1 MNKLQEVE
9 FYNGLLD
16 AYSELLSK
24 TQKDILI
31 DYFELN
37 LSLKEISENRNI
49 TRSAVLDALKKGKAK
64 LLEFEKTLHI
74 FEKTTLEIDLIE
86 KYKTDKNPK
95 TLDKLERII
104 KDGI

>member
-1 MNKLQEVE
+1 MKKLQEVE

-37 LSLKEISENRNI
+37 LSLK
-49 TRSAVLDALKKGKAK
+49 
-64 LLEFEKTLHI
+64 
-74 FEKTTLEIDLIE
+74 
-86 KYKTDKNPK
+86 
-95 TLDKLERII
+95 
-104 KDGI
+104 

>member
-64 LLEFEKTLHI
+64 LLEFEKTLHV

-86 KYKTDKNPK
+86 KYKADKNPK
-95 TLDKLERII
+95 TLKELERII